1 MALKRSTG
9 FGLGT
14 LFPKL
19 ATVTCFRLLFSSF
32 QAYMLSSPD
41 TIEREFSA
49 LRNIKD
55 NYPKYVI
62 SMDTIFG
69 NDFEGIQRI
78 NLIDFLLNP
87 KI

>member
-1 MALKRSTG
+1 
-9 FGLGT
+9 
-14 LFPKL
+14 
-19 ATVTCFRLLFSSF
+19 
-32 QAYMLSSPD
+32 MLSSPD
-41 TIEREFSA
+41 IIEREFSA